1 MSSCERIVCR
11 TLGRRTLTLPTASS
25 SPTYIYLA
33 PDTSPTVP
41 TGRNRKRFCSRLSLR
56 LFTESQKNWNIISI
70 GGEPSRHAVIDS
82 CFFTRSIRKGES
94 ILMNVS
100 SGSPRRTSLKRMIR
114 TIQYHASLS
123 TISLLGNKT
132 IRKYKYKNK

>member
-41 TGRNRKRFCSRLSLR
+41 TGKNRKRFCFSLR
-56 LFTESQKNWNIISI
+56 LFTESQKNWNIICI

-82 CFFTRSIRKGES
+82 CFVTRSIRKGAIS
-94 ILMNVS
+94 INVS
-100 SGSPRRTSLKRMIR
+100 GGSPRRTSSKRMIR

>member
-1 MSSCERIVCR
+1 MSSCERRIVCR

-41 TGRNRKRFCSRLSLR
+41 TWRNRKRFCFSLR
-56 LFTESQKNWNIISI
+56 LFTESQKNWNIICI

>member
-41 TGRNRKRFCSRLSLR
+41 TERNRKRFCFSLR

-82 CFFTRSIRKGES
+82 CFVTRSIRKGAIS
-94 ILMNVS
+94 INVS
-100 SGSPRRTSLKRMIR
+100 GDSPRRTSSKRMIR
-114 TIQYHASLS
+114 TIQHHASLS